1 MKNIDY
7 DKYIAGLGDFETEQQ
22 KIIKEYL
29 EEQCEKDEALKA
41 LYRPEKIKDCYD
53 FIMNVARKRATDNK
67 ACIVS
72 DVVFKMAR
80 DFYLEVLPTV
90 AETPPEV
97 SAATEKTVAMPDQEE
112 NRGEKEEEK
121 TEDVVE
127 VESCAMPEDVVQ
139 EMNADAAEDKT
150 VRDEYGFEIFGEEAE
165 EPEQEEEPAET
176 AVEINKTDVSV
187 IAEEIADDDIFF
199 AGQFFNP
206 GDIID
211 KTGRRLF
218 FKDLKQGMRFI
229 HNDEE
234 SQLYRVVSVI
244 KYINGDRF
252 YYEDGTK
259 ACGRRSGSTRFYIDE
274 DSPKACD
281 SWIYAIPNG
290 ANLIG
295 RIENNERKM
304 FDEPQTAYKET
315 DEEGQGL
322 LFGF

>member
-1 MKNIDY
+1 MKIDY
-7 DKYIAGLGDFETEQQ
+7 DKYLEGLGDFETNQQ
-22 KIIKEYL
+22 ERIKKYL

-53 FIMNVARKRATDNK
+53 FIMNVARKRATGNS
-67 ACIVS
+67 ACIEEGIVY
-72 DVVFKMAR
+72 KMAR

-127 VESCAMPEDVVQ
+127 VESCAMPADVVQ
-139 EMNADAAEDKT
+139 DMNADAAEDKI

-176 AVEINKTDVSV
+176 PEEEADEI
-187 IAEEIADDDIFF
+187 
-199 AGQFFNP
+199 Q
-206 GDIID
+206 
-211 KTGRRLF
+211 
-218 FKDLKQGMRFI
+218 
-229 HNDEE
+229 
-234 SQLYRVVSVI
+234 Y
-244 KYINGDRF
+244 
-252 YYEDGTK
+252 
-259 ACGRRSGSTRFYIDE
+259 
-274 DSPKACD
+274 
-281 SWIYAIPNG
+281 
-290 ANLIG
+290 
-295 RIENNERKM
+295 
-304 FDEPQTAYKET
+304 

>member
-7 DKYIAGLGDFETEQQ
+7 DKYLAGLGDFETNQQ
-22 KIIKEYL
+22 ERIKKYL

-53 FIMNVARKRATDNK
+53 FIMNVTRKHATGNT
-67 ACIVS
+67 ACIEEG
-72 DVVFKMAR
+72 VVYKMAR

-97 SAATEKTVAMPDQEE
+97 SAATEKTVAMPDQEK

-127 VESCAMPEDVVQ
+127 VESCAMPEEVVQ

-165 EPEQEEEPAET
+165 EPEQEEETAET
-176 AVEINKTDVSV
+176 P
-187 IAEEIADDDIFF
+187 EEEADEV
-199 AGQFFNP
+199 Q
-206 GDIID
+206 
-211 KTGRRLF
+211 
-218 FKDLKQGMRFI
+218 
-229 HNDEE
+229 
-234 SQLYRVVSVI
+234 Y
-244 KYINGDRF
+244 
-252 YYEDGTK
+252 
-259 ACGRRSGSTRFYIDE
+259 
-274 DSPKACD
+274 
-281 SWIYAIPNG
+281 
-290 ANLIG
+290 
-295 RIENNERKM
+295 
-304 FDEPQTAYKET
+304 